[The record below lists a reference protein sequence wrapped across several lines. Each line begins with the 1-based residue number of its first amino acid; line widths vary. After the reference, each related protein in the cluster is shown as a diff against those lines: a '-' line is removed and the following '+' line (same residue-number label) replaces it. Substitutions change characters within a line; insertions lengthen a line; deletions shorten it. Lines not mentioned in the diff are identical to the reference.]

1 MQPHMNQIN
10 RSCQYTLL
18 EWQYRKHWFRRLTTG
33 EIPTALTKLRLP
45 MVLALLAALR
55 FLLISFFGG
64 RWCSFAQMGFSFE
77 RLTRPRNTIV
87 TNFFI
92 IALPLL
98 QAWERTVMPSRQEAR
113 KQTAVHA
120 FGKVL
125 QRRLGRGKNP
135 PHLLRIQWG
144 RGGERAGLK
153 QTVRE
158 R

>member
-1 MQPHMNQIN
+1 MNQIN
-10 RSCQYTLL
+10 RSCQYILL

-92 IALPLL
+92 IVLPLL
-98 QAWERTVMPSRQEAR
+98 QAWERTVMPSRQEAW
-113 KQTAVHA
+113 KQTAVRA

-125 QRRLGRGKNP
+125 QRRLGRGKKI
-135 PHLLRIQWG
+135 HLLRIQWG